1 MKIPNESDRIS
12 HDHLTIVR
20 KPKAAAG
27 YIEGLKEAIL
37 SRNLAVGQRINQ
49 RGLTR
54 VRVSNDRK
62 DGKGLPKSTRPAL
75 VLVSGDILDVLFP
88 VRDAIADAT
97 AIGFQFGFPGPPGPD
112 ASTKTGHCCP
122 LSGEPR
128 RRYLSWAS
136 STCTFPSLVW
146 ARLAK
151 ICRMS

>member
-97 AIGFQFGFPGPPGPD
+97 AIGFQFGFPGPLVPMP
-112 ASTKTGHCCP
+112 P
-122 LSGEPR
+122 PR
-128 RRYLSWAS
+128 RDIAVPFPESRGRRYLSWAS